1 MSKATVTWTSVDR
14 NFPAGTVPAG
24 WLVSIQG
31 PNGTSSTP
39 LSAEGPVE
47 FQLEAGDYIA
57 TVARLDATGAVLK
70 EVSTAFAIT
79 EPVTVVISV
88 PEAVSVVVA

>member
-1 MSKATVTWTSVDR
+1 MSVATVSWSSVDAA
-14 NFPAGTVPAG
+14 FPAGTVAAG
-24 WLVSIQG
+24 WLVSIEG

-57 TVARLDATGAVLK
+57 TVARLDAAGAVLK
-70 EVSTAFAIT
+70 QVSTAFSIT

-88 PEAVSVVVA
+88 PEAVNVLVA